1 MQRIQGPIFD
11 VIRALTSGKEV
22 DMIYAIISVFSV
34 AVIIFVVFPIHECAH
49 GLMAKILGDDTAERE
64 GRLTLNPFDHID
76 PMGALFMCLTC
87 IGWAKP
93 TPVNLSRCRKVK
105 MRTALALTSLA
116 GPLANILL
124 SYIIMVIMKI
134 VVMVCADSMSLTIG
148 YVLFALDQVIVINI
162 YLAVLN
168 LLPIPPFDGS
178 KILYSFLPAKGISFM
193 ERYSQYI
200 HWGFFLLLILG
211 VFDLPLNFVTNIF
224 YWLLDKASFFL
235 G

>member
-11 VIRALTSGKEV
+11 VFYALTGRG
-22 DMIYAIISVFSV
+22 DMITAILSVFSV

-49 GLMAKILGDDTAERE
+49 GLMAKMLGDDTAERE

-76 PMGALFMCLTC
+76 PMGALCMCVCC

-93 TPVNLSRCRKVK
+93 TPVNISRCRKVK
-105 MRTALALTSLA
+105 ARTALALTSLA
-116 GPLANILL
+116 GPMSNIIL
-124 SYIIMVIMKI
+124 SYVMMIIMKL
-134 VVMVCADSMSLTIG
+134 VMNFAMTTPTGV
-148 YVLFALDQVIVINI
+148 YVAFALQQVIVLNI
-162 YLAVLN
+162 YLAIFN
-168 LLPIPPFDGS
+168 LIPIPPFDGS

-193 ERYSQYI
+193 ERYGQYM

-211 VFDLPLNFVTNIF
+211 ILDIPLNFLTDII

-235 G
+235 